1 MAEGLFVV
9 QVLLCVRVLGATCVA
24 LYVLK
29 LHSVVFRLQ
38 VGFLTMEWC
47 LSLCMSPSVS
57 ASLCVSVA
65 RSRARARALSLSL
78 WHDACACCRW
88 LFR

>member
-29 LHSVVFRLQ
+29 LHSVVLRLQ
-38 VGFLTMEWC
+38 VGFLMMEWC
-47 LSLCMSPSVS
+47 VSLYVSLC
-57 ASLCVSVA
+57 LCLPLPL
-65 RSRARARALSLSL
+65 ARARACALSL